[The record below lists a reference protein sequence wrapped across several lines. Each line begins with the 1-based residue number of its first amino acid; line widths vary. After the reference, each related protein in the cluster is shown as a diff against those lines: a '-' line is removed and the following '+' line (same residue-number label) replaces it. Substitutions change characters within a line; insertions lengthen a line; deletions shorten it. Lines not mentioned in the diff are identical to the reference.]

1 MKLIVVCSLLVW
13 ATATF
18 GFRVAVAQ
26 SPLPTVPLP
35 GAQLAGEGTLRF
47 LGFAI
52 YQARLWV
59 GPGFEPEDYAAQPLA
74 LELIYHRG
82 FTAQEIAQRSIKE
95 MHRVGTFTPQQVAR
109 WQQALQ
115 AALPDVKA
123 GDRLVGLYRPG
134 EGVVFERDGRPTG
147 EVKDPYFSRLF
158 FGIWLSPQTSE
169 PGLRQALMAGRKTG
183 QP

>member
-1 MKLIVVCSLLVW
+1 MKLIVVCALLVW

-18 GFRVAVAQ
+18 GLRLAVAQ
-26 SPLPTVPLP
+26 SAPPTVLLP

-47 LGFAI
+47 LGFVI

-59 GPGFEPEDYAAQPLA
+59 RPGFEPEDYAAHPLA

-82 FTAQEIAQRSIKE
+82 FTAQEIAQRSITE
-95 MHRVGTFTPQQVAR
+95 MRRVGTFTPQQAMR

-115 AALPDVKA
+115 AALPDVKP

-147 EVKDPYFSRLF
+147 EVKDPNFSRLF

-169 PGLRQALMAGRKTG
+169 PGLRQALMAGRKAG

>member
-1 MKLIVVCSLLVW
+1 MKLIVTCALLVL

-18 GFRVAVAQ
+18 GLNLAGAR
-26 SPLPTVPLP
+26 P
-35 GAQLAGEGTLRF
+35 GLQTAPMPGVQLAGEGTLRF
-47 LGFAI
+47 LGFVI

-59 GPGFEPEDYAAQPLA
+59 SPGFEPEDYTARPLA

-82 FTAQEIAQRSIKE
+82 FTAQEIAQRSITE
-95 MHRVGTFTPQQVAR
+95 MRRIGTFTPQQAAR

-123 GDRLVGLYRPG
+123 GDRLAGLYRPG

-147 EVKDPYFSRLF
+147 EVKDPDFSRLF
-158 FGIWLSPQTSE
+158 FGVWLSPQTSE
-169 PGLRQALMAGRKTG
+169 PHLRKALIADRKTG

>member
-1 MKLIVVCSLLVW
+1 MKLIVVCALLVW

-18 GFRVAVAQ
+18 GLRLAGAQ
-26 SPLPTVPLP
+26 PASQTAPLP
-35 GAQLAGEGTLRF
+35 GVQLAGEGTMRF
-47 LGFAI
+47 LGFVI
-52 YQARLWV
+52 YEARLWV
-59 GPGFEPEDYAAQPLA
+59 SPGFEPDDYAAQPLA

-95 MHRVGTFTPQQVAR
+95 MYRVGTFTPRQAAR

-134 EGVVFERDGRPTG
+134 EGVVFKRDGRPTG
-147 EVKDPYFSRLF
+147 EVKDPYLSRLF

-169 PGLRQALMAGRKTG
+169 PGLRQALIADRKTG